1 MYPSHWL
8 FLAPFAVA
16 GSSLSKSYID
26 VVFKVKEKRCFRA
39 SIVAHAGNQAG
50 DAVSCVWGGCV
61 CVSECTFVRE
71 CVCVSMYMFV
81 V

>member
-1 MYPSHWL
+1 MSL
-8 FLAPFAVA
+8 FAVA

-50 DAVSCVWGGCV
+50 DAVSYV
-61 CVSECTFVRE
+61 CL
-71 CVCVSMYMFV
+71 SMYMFGCEFV
-81 V
+81 VFACACLAICCTYLRRR